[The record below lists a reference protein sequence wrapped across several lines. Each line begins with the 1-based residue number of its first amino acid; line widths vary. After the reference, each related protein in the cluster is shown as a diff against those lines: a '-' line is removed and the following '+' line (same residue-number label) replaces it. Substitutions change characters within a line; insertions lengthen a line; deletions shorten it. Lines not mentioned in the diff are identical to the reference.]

1 MASFTVE
8 MYYDYAP
15 KTCKNFIE
23 LARRGYYDNVKFH
36 RIIKIS
42 LILYCKVGIQL
53 GLAGVANQFMG
64 SETSCREE
72 TETSTSP
79 PLLWLCLYVAV
90 PDLQDFF

>member
-53 GLAGVANQFMG
+53 GLAGVANQFMVNLG
-64 SETSCREE
+64 RT
-72 TETSTSP
+72 TV
-79 PLLWLCLYVAV
+79 LVMVATV
-90 PDLQDFF
+90 LTLAGVIVVVVFWR